1 MLLVW
6 GLSEISQ
13 PSKDQ
18 SIEYSRRRDLEL
30 DRRTAVAFGVCLIAA
45 IICGIFSSVPT
56 IEEADYLG
64 KLHSIE
70 TNILVAVFFQAGM
83 AILYTFIAVL
93 TYPIVKKDSQVGG
106 AAYLAFRI
114 TGAAFLFVGIVFL
127 LLFLHLGR
135 EVSLAGAEN
144 VAPYQLIGDF
154 LRKARD
160 GLNHIGM
167 ILPWSIG
174 GIFLYRAFLRAGSI
188 PRWIAIGSLSSVSLT
203 MIATLLYML
212 DQIQI
217 VTVSYI
223 ALNIPTAVFELILAV
238 YLLARGGRASPSKA

>member
-1 MLLVW
+1 M
-6 GLSEISQ
+6 
-13 PSKDQ
+13 
-18 SIEYSRRRDLEL
+18 EL
-30 DRRTAVAFGVCLIAA
+30 DRRTSVAFGVCLIAA

-56 IEEADYLG
+56 IEEADYLE

-70 TNILVAVFFQAGM
+70 TNILVAIFFQAGM
-83 AILYTFIAVL
+83 AIFYIFIAVL
-93 TYPIVKKDSQVGG
+93 TYPIVKRDSPVGG
-106 AAYLAFRI
+106 IAYLAFRI

-127 LLFLHLGR
+127 LLILHLGR
-135 EVSLAGAEN
+135 ELSQAGAEN
-144 VAPYQLIGDF
+144 VALYQLIGDF

-174 GIFLYRAFLRAGSI
+174 GIFLYKAFLRAGSL

-203 MIATLLYML
+203 LIATLLYML

-217 VTVSYI
+217 VSVSYM
-223 ALNIPTAVFELILAV
+223 ALNIPTAFFEIILAV
-238 YLLARGGRASPSKA
+238 YMIVRGGRATPSRA